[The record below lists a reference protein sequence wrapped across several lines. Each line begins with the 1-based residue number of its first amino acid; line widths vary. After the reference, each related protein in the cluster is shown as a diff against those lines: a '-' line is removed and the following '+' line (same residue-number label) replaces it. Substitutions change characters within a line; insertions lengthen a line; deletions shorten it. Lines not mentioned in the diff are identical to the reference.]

1 MTVSM
6 LNVTHLRSFALE
18 ADQALPNVRPSGK
31 PFATYIGDGDVVIG
45 SIVQA
50 NAIPLNL
57 LDSSRSSTT
66 STTAAASPT
75 LPSPPTPPTTLPT
88 SPTPPPTRLLS
99 YLRAGPRKTTYHDP
113 HQSCAAIVTCGGLC
127 PGMNDV
133 ICSLTNTLKVT
144 YQVPRVL
151 GIRGG
156 WWGFHKQENLP
167 PMELD
172 AAKVDGV
179 QHVGGTMLGSS
190 RGGFDADKVL
200 QACVA
205 WQVNLLFVIGGDGTH
220 RGALAVA
227 DLAQALKIPMSVV
240 GIPKTI
246 DNDIGIIDRSFGFES
261 AVAEAKVAI
270 KSAKVEASCAPNGI
284 GVVKLMGRDSGYIAA
299 HSTISSHGDVDL
311 LLIPELKIDFDV
323 DSSTNIFN
331 HLHNTLLNKGH
342 AVVVL
347 SEGAGAEHLL
357 QETTRNSKTSAD
369 GTQPKLPP
377 IGIYMKKRIQDYFNQ
392 VGWRWRRRWWWRL
405 LCCLSRGVFFL
416 SVVIGCQWFLTC
428 YFLLSLMFLDFK
440 KRCDREIH

>member
-50 NAIPLNL
+50 GAIPLDL
-57 LDSSRSSTT
+57 LDSSRSSD
-66 STTAAASPT
+66 
-75 LPSPPTPPTTLPT
+75 PPTP
-88 SPTPPPTRLLS
+88 SPRPTRLLS
-99 YLRAGPRKTTYHDP
+99 YLRAGPRKTTFHDP

-190 RGGFDADKVL
+190 RGGFDVDKVL

-205 WQVNLLFVIGGDGTH
+205 WKVNMLFVIGGDGTH
-220 RGALAVA
+220 RGAMAVA
-227 DLAQALKIPMSVV
+227 NSAQASKIPMSVV

-331 HLHNTLLNKGH
+331 HLHNTL
-342 AVVVL
+342 
-347 SEGAGAEHLL
+347 
-357 QETTRNSKTSAD
+357 
-369 GTQPKLPP
+369 
-377 IGIYMKKRIQDYFNQ
+377 
-392 VGWRWRRRWWWRL
+392 
-405 LCCLSRGVFFL
+405 
-416 SVVIGCQWFLTC
+416 
-428 YFLLSLMFLDFK
+428 
-440 KRCDREIH
+440 